1 MIKLSRSHW
10 IKHNIELQSS
20 GVSDQH
26 WRRICFVSYIILQ
39 MAPISENSYDCW
51 RLILEINIV
60 TGPYIYVLT
69 IILGTIVKNLCRQC
83 QNLDSCLFSF
93 QAIRLIS
100 ILWSTYGH
108 WWRVIS
114 ESCFVNRRHTYH
126 IGSSRIWCVE
136 LYRWSRNKTQQMY
149 SMQTENT
156 SVSNWRWV

>member
-20 GVSDQH
+20 EVLDQH
-26 WRRICFVSYIILQ
+26 WRRICSVSYIVLQ
-39 MAPISENSYDCW
+39 TVQISENSYDCW

-60 TGPYIYVLT
+60 TGQSICALT

-93 QAIRLIS
+93 QAIRVIS
-100 ILWSTYGH
+100 TQSSTYGH

-114 ESCFVNRRHTYH
+114 ESCFVNRRHTLH
-126 IGSSRIWCVE
+126 IVSSRI
-136 LYRWSRNKTQQMY
+136 
-149 SMQTENT
+149 
-156 SVSNWRWV
+156 

>member
-10 IKHNIELQSS
+10 IKHNIELQSLE
-20 GVSDQH
+20 VLDQH
-26 WRRICFVSYIILQ
+26 WKRICSVSYIVLQ
-39 MAPISENSYDCW
+39 TVQISENSYDCW

-60 TGPYIYVLT
+60 TGQSICALT

-93 QAIRLIS
+93 QAIRVIS
-100 ILWSTYGH
+100 TQSSTYGH

-114 ESCFVNRRHTYH
+114 ESCFVNRRHILH
-126 IGSSRIWCVE
+126 ISSSRIWCAE
-136 LYRWSRNKTQQMY
+136 LYRWSRSKMQQIY

-156 SVSNWRWV
+156 YVSN